1 LYVPVGK
8 FIIKRN
14 KVSPYAITIPT
25 KYTSF
30 LLLKAQD
37 ITICTFYLC
46 ILSTTQQQLR
56 TPTSR
61 NNPRDMQQH
70 SFNESF

>member
-1 LYVPVGK
+1 MQYKEQSCKYVK
-8 FIIKRN
+8 FTRPKAIACHDFGTLKRKQMHAN
-14 KVSPYAITIPT
+14 AR
-25 KYTSF
+25 
-30 LLLKAQD
+30 
-37 ITICTFYLC
+37 
-46 ILSTTQQQLR
+46 TTQQPLR